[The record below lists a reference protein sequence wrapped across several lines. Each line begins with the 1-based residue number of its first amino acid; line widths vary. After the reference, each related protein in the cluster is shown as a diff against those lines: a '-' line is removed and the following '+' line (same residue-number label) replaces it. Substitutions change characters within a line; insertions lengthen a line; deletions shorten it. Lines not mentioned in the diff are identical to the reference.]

1 MERPGCAEG
10 TPRRTRTGRLTVGGG
25 TTRPHPKQHRSQ
37 RYALN
42 IQQLAPDTAERYRR
56 VVDLKKA
63 GLTYDQI
70 AAEVGYADRSG
81 AKHALDA
88 ALERWGTDSVGS
100 LRMVQNEQL
109 DDLWRR
115 VFAAIAQGDLSQIDR
130 ALKILKRRSDLWGM
144 DAPRQHEISGP
155 GGGALRTD
163 IGDVFIARLEEL
175 RDRQGPLAEDL
186 DVEPLALANTNGTDP
201 ETVIEAFLGDDG
213 PDGNGSA

>member
-1 MERPGCAEG
+1 ME
-10 TPRRTRTGRLTVGGG
+10 GGLPD
-25 TTRPHPKQHRSQ
+25 PHPSQHRSQ
-37 RYALN
+37 RYTLN

-115 VFAAIAQGDLSQIDR
+115 VFAAIAQGDLTQIDR
-130 ALKILKRRSDLWGM
+130 ALKILKRRADLWGM
-144 DAPRQHEISGP
+144 DAPRQHEIAGP
-155 GGGALRTD
+155 GGSALRTD
-163 IGDVFIARLEEL
+163 VGDLLMSRLEEL
-175 RDRQGPLAEDL
+175 RERQGPLAEDL
-186 DVEPLALANTNGTDP
+186 DVEPLMLADTNGIDP
-201 ETVIEAFLGDDG
+201 ETVIETFLGGDDADGDGYAGSGLDG
-213 PDGNGSA
+213 P

>member
-1 MERPGCAEG
+1 
-10 TPRRTRTGRLTVGGG
+10 
-25 TTRPHPKQHRSQ
+25 
-37 RYALN
+37 
-42 IQQLAPDTAERYRR
+42 
-56 VVDLKKA
+56 
-63 GLTYDQI
+63 
-70 AAEVGYADRSG
+70 
-81 AKHALDA
+81 
-88 ALERWGTDSVGS
+88 
-100 LRMVQNEQL
+100 MVQNEQL

-155 GGGALRTD
+155 GGSALRTD
-163 IGDVFIARLEEL
+163 VGDLLISRLEEL

>member
-1 MERPGCAEG
+1 LEG
-10 TPRRTRTGRLTVGGG
+10 GLPD
-25 TTRPHPKQHRSQ
+25 PHPKQHRSQ
-37 RYALN
+37 RYTLN

-115 VFAAIAQGDLSQIDR
+115 VFAAIAQGDLTQIDR
-130 ALKILKRRSDLWGM
+130 ALKILKRRADLWGM
-144 DAPRQHEISGP
+144 DAPRQHEIAGP
-155 GGGALRTD
+155 GGSALRTD
-163 IGDVFIARLEEL
+163 VGDLLMSRLEEL
-175 RDRQGPLAEDL
+175 RERQGPLAEDL
-186 DVEPLALANTNGTDP
+186 DVEPLMLADTNGIDP
-201 ETVIEAFLGDDG
+201 ETVIEAFLGGDDADGDGYAGSGLDG
-213 PDGNGSA
+213 P